1 MTDYQLNKVIK
12 MLRMIVEKC
21 DDLEEAKRRLAELD
35 DDNKDEEKEKE
46 S

>member
-12 MLRMIVEKC
+12 MFRMIVEKC